1 MNPAEISIRN
11 KTVTLVFTALMVIG
25 GILSYVNISRLED
38 PEFTIKDALVV
49 TSYPGASAAEVADE
63 VSDVIE
69 RALQQMGQLDRVTSR
84 SERGRSTVTATIKA
98 EYDKTTLP
106 QVWDELRRR
115 IGDAQRH
122 LPPGA
127 TPSLVIDDFGDVFGI
142 FYAITG
148 PDYTQA
154 ELYEIAKMLRQN
166 LVLVDDVNKVE
177 IFADQQEVIY
187 VEMARNRMAQLGIQP
202 REIAAALGEQNLVRF
217 SGIADSG
224 TMRMTIDPTGSSQS
238 VESLGEIIIRQGR
251 SGPGEDSPLIFLR
264 DIATITRDY
273 IDPPHTLLRYD
284 GQPAVGLT
292 ISTVSGGNVVWMGA
306 AVERRLEELRS
317 QIPLGVELHQV
328 SFQADNVTEAINN
341 FVLSLAQAVGI
352 VFVILLIFMGM
363 RSGMIIGGVL
373 FITICATMIVMESVG
388 VSLERISLGALIIAL
403 GMLVDNAIVI
413 TEGMLVAIQRG
424 VDRMKAA
431 KEIVKQTAMP
441 LLGSTA
447 IAILAFGAIGLS
459 QDSTGEYCRS
469 LFIVLL
475 VALGIS
481 WITAVT
487 ITPLLCY
494 MFIKGKPEGTAG
506 ASQEPEKD
514 PYGGALFVGYKSF
527 LNFCLRRRRLT
538 IVSLVMLLGLSGFAF
553 RFVEQSFF
561 PDSTRRQFMIDVWSP
576 VGIRLDQSVENLAAI
591 EEFVLSLDGV
601 THVATVAGRGAP
613 RFLLTYAPE
622 QADTG
627 YALLM
632 VDVDDHLRIN
642 ELIAR
647 VQEEVTAAF
656 PDNQII
662 TRRFMLGPGAG
673 GRIQARFSGPNH
685 DDLRSVAVEAM
696 NILRRDGGA
705 QGVRLDCREQ
715 VHVLRPQFMETEARR
730 ASVTRTDLAHALES
744 TFSGRRMGIFREG
757 DEIIPIVLRSP
768 YRERYNPD
776 MIRDVQVFSSATATF
791 VPIRQVVSDFTVEV
805 EDPIIMR
812 RNRQSTITMHAD
824 PITGLPSAL
833 FERVR
838 EQIEAIPLPP
848 GVVLEWG
855 GEYEDS
861 GNAQA
866 AVASSLP
873 FFLLMMVLIVLTLF
887 NCIKTT
893 LIIWITVPFA
903 LIGIVAGLLLAG
915 QPFGFMAL
923 LGALSLSGMLIKNGI
938 VLVDEIR
945 LQINTGKAPWAAV
958 VDASVSR
965 LRPVSMAALT
975 TVLGLIPLLVDAFF
989 AAMAV
994 TVMAGLL
1001 FATVLTLIMVPVL
1014 YVAFFKIRPDSTPT
1028 KAEPVAV

>member
-38 PEFTIKDALVV
+38 PEFTIKDALIV
-49 TSYPGASAAEVADE
+49 TGYPGASASDE
-63 VSDVIE
+63 VTDVIE
-69 RALQQMGQLDRVTSR
+69 RALQQMAQLERVTSR
-84 SERGRSTVTATIKA
+84 SERGRSTVTATIKDQ
-98 EYDKTTLP
+98 YDRSTLP

-122 LPPGA
+122 LPPGS

-148 PDYTQA
+148 SDYTQA
-154 ELYEIAKMLRQN
+154 ELYDVAKMLRQN

-177 IFADQQEVIY
+177 IFANQQEVIY
-187 VEMARNRMAQLGIQP
+187 VEMARNRVSQLGIQP

-224 TMRMTIDPTGSSQS
+224 PMRMTIDPTGSSQS
-238 VESLGEIIIRQGR
+238 VESLGEIIIRQAR
-251 SGPGEDSPLIFLR
+251 SGPDGESPLIFLR

-273 IDPPHTLLRYD
+273 IDPPQALLRYD
-284 GQPAVGLT
+284 GEPAIGLT

-306 AVERRLEELRS
+306 AVERRLEELRA
-317 QIPLGVELHQV
+317 QIPLGIELHPV

-341 FVLSLAQAVGI
+341 FVLSLGQAVGI
-352 VFVILLIFMGM
+352 VFVILLVFMGM
-363 RSGMIIGGVL
+363 RSGLIIGGVL
-373 FITICATMIVMESVG
+373 FITICGTMIVMEALG
-388 VSLERISLGALIIAL
+388 LSLERISLGALIIAL

-413 TEGMLVAIQRG
+413 TEGMLVSIQRG

-431 KEIVKQTAMP
+431 KDIVTQTSMP

-487 ITPLLCY
+487 ITPLFCY
-494 MFIKGKPEGTAG
+494 LFLKGKPEEAAG
-506 ASQEPEKD
+506 APKKPEKD
-514 PYGGALFVGYKSF
+514 PYAGALFVGYKAF

-538 IVSLVMLLGLSGFAF
+538 LVALVILLGLSGFSF

-561 PDSTRRQFMIDVWSP
+561 PDSTRRQFMVDVWSP
-576 VGIRLDQSVENLAAI
+576 VGIRLDESVDNLSAI
-591 EEFVLSLDGV
+591 EEYIKKLEGV
-601 THVATVAGRGAP
+601 THVTTVAGRGAP
-613 RFLLTYAPE
+613 RFLLTYSPE

-627 YALLM
+627 YSLLI
-632 VDVDDHLRIN
+632 VDVEDHRRIN
-642 ELIAR
+642 ELIQL
-647 VQEEVTAAF
+647 VQSEVTSMF
-656 PDNQII
+656 PDNQIV
-662 TRRFMLGPGAG
+662 TRRFMLGPGNG
-673 GRIQARFSGPNH
+673 GRIQARFSGEDH
-685 DDLRSVAVEAM
+685 DQVRAVAVEAM

-705 QGVRLDCREQ
+705 QGVRLDSREQ
-715 VHVLRPQFMETEARR
+715 VNVLRPQFMETEARR
-730 ASVTRTDLAHALES
+730 ASITRTDLAHSLES
-744 TFSGRRMGIFREG
+744 TFSGRRMGIFREE
-757 DEIIPIVLRSP
+757 DELIPILLRSP
-768 YRERYNPD
+768 YRERNDPD
-776 MIRDVQVFSSATATF
+776 MIRDVQVFSSATASF
-791 VPIRQVVSDFTVEV
+791 VPIRQVVSDFTVEN
-805 EDPIIMR
+805 EDPIRMR

-824 PITGLPSAL
+824 PTSGLPSTL
-833 FERVR
+833 FERIRSQV
-838 EQIEAIPLPP
+838 EAIPLPP

-855 GEYEDS
+855 GEYEDA

-873 FFLLMMVLIVLTLF
+873 FFLLIMVLIVLTLF
-887 NCIKTT
+887 NSIKTT

-903 LIGIVAGLLLAG
+903 LIGIVAGLLLAN

-945 LQINTGKAPWAAV
+945 LQINTGKAPWFAV
-958 VDASVSR
+958 VDASISR

-975 TVLGLIPLLVDAFF
+975 TVLGLIPLLTDAFF

-1001 FATVLTLIMVPVL
+1001 FATLLTLIMVPVL
-1014 YVAFFKIRPDSTPT
+1014 YVEFYKFRTDTP
-1028 KAEPVAV
+1028 PVPVEAA